1 MSYSIRNYSENRQ
14 SYFFPY
20 INKLRLLIWEE
31 PKLIFV
37 NIDQEGEEDNTIY
50 YWQSFCDVWKGAFK
64 SEAYHDY

>member
-1 MSYSIRNYSENRQ
+1 MSYSIRNYGENRQ

-20 INKLRLLIWEE
+20 IHELRLFIRKK

-37 NIDQEGEEDNTIY
+37 NIYQEGEEDNTIY
-50 YWQSFCDVWKGAFK
+50 YWESFCDVWKGAFK